1 MSVLHFPVIDVKATG
16 ENIARL
22 RQRRGLSVRDLQSYF
37 GFEAPQ
43 AIYQWQ
49 HGQSLPSVDNLFAL
63 SELLGVPMNEILVP
77 EKHITHIASFE
88 RQAEAC
94 RSSVSCEK
102 IYWAQGAWQNFKIA
116 WTLIHRLFSHRQ
128 PMGYALKDTL

>member
-1 MSVLHFPVIDVKATG
+1 MSVIQFPVIDSKATG
-16 ENIARL
+16 ANIVRL
-22 RQRRGLSVRDLQSYF
+22 RQKRGLSVRDLQSFF

-63 SELLGVPMNEILVP
+63 SELLGVPMNEILVSTNR
-77 EKHITHIASFE
+77 IDHIASFE

-94 RSSVSCEK
+94 RSGISWGE
-102 IYWAQGAWQNFKIA
+102 YLWTQGAWQNFEVA
-116 WTLIHRLFSHRQ
+116 
-128 PMGYALKDTL
+128 

>member
-1 MSVLHFPVIDVKATG
+1 MSVIQFPVIDAKATG
-16 ENIARL
+16 ANISRL
-22 RQRRGLSVRDLQSYF
+22 RQKRGLSVRDLQGFF

-63 SELLGVPMNEILVP
+63 SELLGVPMNEILVSTNR
-77 EKHITHIASFE
+77 IDHIASFE

-94 RSSVSCEK
+94 RSGVSWSK
-102 IYWAQGAWQNFKIA
+102 TLWAQGAWQNFEVA
-116 WTLIHRLFSHRQ
+116 
-128 PMGYALKDTL
+128 

>member
-1 MSVLHFPVIDVKATG
+1 MPVLQFPVIDTKATG

-22 RQRRGLSVRDLQSYF
+22 RQKCGLSVRDLQSYF

-63 SELLGVPMNEILVP
+63 SELLGVPMNEILVSTNR
-77 EKHITHIASFE
+77 IDHIASFE

-94 RSSVSCEK
+94 RSGISWGENL
-102 IYWAQGAWQNFKIA
+102 WAQGAWQNFEVA
-116 WTLIHRLFSHRQ
+116 
-128 PMGYALKDTL
+128 

>member
-1 MSVLHFPVIDVKATG
+1 MSVLQFPVIDTKATG

-22 RQRRGLSVRDLQSYF
+22 RQKCGLSVRDLQRYF
-37 GFEAPQ
+37 GCEAPQ

-63 SELLGVPMNEILVP
+63 SELLGVPMNEILVSTNR
-77 EKHITHIASFE
+77 IDHIASFE

-94 RSSVSCEK
+94 RSGISWGENL
-102 IYWAQGAWQNFKIA
+102 WAQGAWQNFEVA
-116 WTLIHRLFSHRQ
+116 
-128 PMGYALKDTL
+128 

>member
-1 MSVLHFPVIDVKATG
+1 MSVFQFPVIDAKATG
-16 ENIARL
+16 ANISRL
-22 RQRRGLSVRDLQSYF
+22 RQQHGLSVRDLQSYF

-63 SELLGVPMNEILVP
+63 SELLGVPMNEILVSSNRV
-77 EKHITHIASFE
+77 THIASFE

-94 RSSVSCEK
+94 RSGISWGGPP
-102 IYWAQGAWQNFKIA
+102 WAQGAWQNFKVA
-116 WTLIHRLFSHRQ
+116 
-128 PMGYALKDTL
+128 